1 MFLVQLCAFYT
12 KFMNFTKK
20 WSPFHDFGW
29 NFMDS
34 WKCLICL
41 YFLRFF
47 NCGGGAGSPVA
58 ASICIS
64 SSATC
69 PAGPF

>member
-1 MFLVQLCAFYT
+1 MFLVQFYAFYT

-20 WSPFHDFGW
+20 WFPFHDFGW
-29 NFMDS
+29 KFMNS

-64 SSATC
+64 SSTRC
-69 PAGPF
+69 PAGPL